1 MIDREALRIRIK
13 EIRGNLTL
21 SRFADIIG
29 VSHMSVKR
37 YEEGALPD
45 IDTLLNIAKVG
56 KIDLGRLLTGKPLP
70 TDVRD
75 AKPLTLGVLPAK
87 SYAATDNGEWAT
99 PAGDQYISVPLTKS
113 AIAAGEP
120 IIMEDDVID
129 HVLLHMRALKKVGAS
144 KNLVACRVKG
154 DSMAPHLNSGD
165 IVVIDRDVDKEKI
178 VEKKIYAVMNDGGI
192 TAKTLQK
199 EGYHLYLIPLN
210 QSHRIQHIDLRE
222 VDESP
227 VVGIVIGAWRN
238 FEGKIF

>member
-1 MIDREALRIRIK
+1 MIDRSALSARIK
-13 EIRGNLTL
+13 EIRGKRTL
-21 SRFADIIG
+21 SQFADIIG

-45 IDTLLNIAKVG
+45 IDTLLNIAKAG
-56 KIDLGRLLTGKPLP
+56 DIDLGRLLTGKPLP
-70 TDVRD
+70 ADVRD
-75 AKPLTLGVLPAK
+75 VKPLTLGVLPAK
-87 SYAATDNGEWAT
+87 SYSATDNGEW
-99 PAGDQYISVPLTKS
+99 PALSGDQYISVPLTKS

-120 IIMEDDVID
+120 IIMEEDVID
-129 HVLLHMRALKKVGAS
+129 HVLLHMRALKKAGAS

-154 DSMAPHLNSGD
+154 DSMSPHLNSGD

-178 VEKKIYAVMNDGGI
+178 IEKKIYAVMNDGGV

-222 VDESP
+222 VDNSP
-227 VVGIVIGAWRN
+227 IVGLVIGAWRN
-238 FEGKIF
+238 FEGRLF